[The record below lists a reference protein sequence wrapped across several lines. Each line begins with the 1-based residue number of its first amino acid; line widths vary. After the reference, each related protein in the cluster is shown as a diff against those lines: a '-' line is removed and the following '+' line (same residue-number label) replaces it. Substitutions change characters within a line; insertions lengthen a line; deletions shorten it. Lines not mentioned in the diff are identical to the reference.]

1 VQNFKQSHS
10 NKDKISHYKLVERY
24 FRESAINKGG
34 YYDAKN
40 KEKFKHDAQQLKI
53 WEICTS
59 ILDKILQNNPKTMKV
74 IDVGCG
80 IGDFT
85 QELAKRYPQFNEII
99 GIDSLKEV
107 LEIAKKNA
115 MQFDRVSF
123 TEGNVLDI
131 PFNDRNFDVTIC
143 INLLHHIHIDDFE
156 RAIGELARITD
167 KYLILEIRNKEDI
180 FNFWYDRFLIPIY
193 YKDLPVNT
201 NTVSEVSDIIKNH
214 GFKLRTVK
222 GLFPF
227 KRICRRLILFYER
240 IDAGEK

>member
-1 VQNFKQSHS
+1 M
-10 NKDKISHYKLVERY
+10 
-24 FRESAINKGG
+24 
-34 YYDAKN
+34 
-40 KEKFKHDAQQLKI
+40 
-53 WEICTS
+53 
-59 ILDKILQNNPKTMKV
+59 MKA

-99 GIDSLKEV
+99 GIDSLEEV

-167 KYLILEIRNKEDI
+167 KYLILEIRNKDDI
-180 FNFWYDRFLIPIY
+180 FDFWYTYILIPFF
-193 YKDLPVNT
+193 YKDLPVYANS
-201 NTVSEVSDIIKNH
+201 VSEVNDVIKNH
-214 GFKLRTVK
+214 GFRLQTARGTFLKSWV
-222 GLFPF
+222 
-227 KRICRRLILFYER
+227 CRRLLLTYKR
-240 IDAGEK
+240 I

>member
-1 VQNFKQSHS
+1 MQNFKQSHS

-34 YYDAKN
+34 YHDAKN
-40 KEKFKHDAQQLKI
+40 KGKFKHDAQQLKI

-80 IGDFT
+80 IGGFT
-85 QELAKRYPQFNEII
+85 QELAKKYPQFDEIV
-99 GIDSLKEV
+99 GIDLLKEA
-107 LEIAKKNA
+107 LDIAEKNT

-167 KYLILEIRNKEDI
+167 KYLILEIRNKDDI
-180 FNFWYDRFLIPIY
+180 FDFWYTYILIPLF
-193 YKDLPVNT
+193 YKDLPVYT
-201 NTVSEVSDIIKNH
+201 NSVSEVNDVIKNH
-214 GFKLRTVK
+214 GFRLQTAR
-222 GLFPF
+222 GIFP
-227 KRICRRLILFYER
+227 KSWVCRRLLLTYKR
-240 IDAGEK
+240 V